1 MRRSRIP
8 QPIIMERS
16 YRFAHRIVPEECMF
30 TRIIVPLD
38 GSVAAER
45 AILTAAVLTRRSR
58 ACIDLV
64 HVRRPP
70 LWAAGAPMYDTRLDD
85 EEARKESTIAARAA
99 VLVASGLNV
108 HCTNLEGEVND
119 ALELYA
125 AESDA
130 DLIVMSSGGAH
141 TSRGA
146 MGKVARHLVR
156 SAGVPVLLVRGS
168 GAEAR
173 TPAEPLFARVLVPLD
188 GSPIS
193 ERVLDLAASLA
204 IPGESEILLARVVAQ
219 FVVMSEPG
227 AGGGVYPNE
236 DDLRRLRAT
245 ALSYLEDLGSQLS
258 VHGFSVR
265 TLVLS
270 GQSVERELLSLAEAQ
285 CVDLLVMSTHA
296 RQSVARFFMGSV
308 ASVLARDAASSVLL
322 YHPSEQV
329 YDVVHARDDRGNVD
343 INSHS

>member
-1 MRRSRIP
+1 
-8 QPIIMERS
+8 MERY
-16 YRFAHRIVPEECMF
+16 YRFAHRIIPEECMF

-45 AILTAAVLTRRSR
+45 AVSTAAVLARRSR

-70 LWAAGAPMYDTRLDD
+70 LLAGGAPMYDTRLGND
-85 EEARKESTIAARAA
+85 EDARRESTIAARAA

-108 HCTNLEGEVND
+108 HCTNLEGEVKD

-125 AESDA
+125 VESDA
-130 DLIVMSSGGAH
+130 DLIAMSAGASH

-146 MGKVARHLVR
+146 MGTVARHLVR

-168 GAEAR
+168 GAETR
-173 TPAEPLFARVLVPLD
+173 TLAEPLFARVLVPLD

-227 AGGGVYPNE
+227 SGGGVYPNE

-245 ALSYLEDLGSQLS
+245 ALSYLEDLGSQLR

-265 TLVLS
+265 TLILS

-285 CVDLLVMSTHA
+285 CVDLVVMSTHA
-296 RQSVARFFMGSV
+296 RRSMARFFMGSV
-308 ASVLARDAASSVLL
+308 ASVLASDAPSSVLL
-322 YHPSEQV
+322 YHPSEQE
-329 YDVVHARDDRGNVD
+329 YDGVHARDDRRDVD
-343 INSHS
+343 NKSRA

>member
-1 MRRSRIP
+1 MK
-8 QPIIMERS
+8 RS
-16 YRFAHRIVPEECMF
+16 YRFAHRIIPEECMF

-45 AILTAAVLTRRSR
+45 AVSTAAVLARRSR

-64 HVRRPP
+64 HVRPPP
-70 LWAAGAPMYDTRLDD
+70 LLAGGAPMYDTRLDND
-85 EEARKESTIAARAA
+85 EDARTERTIAARAT
-99 VLVASGLNV
+99 VLVASGLNA
-108 HCTNLEGEVND
+108 HCTNLEGEVDD
-119 ALELYA
+119 ALVLYA

-130 DLIVMSSGGAH
+130 DLIVMSAGGSH

-146 MGKVARHLVR
+146 MGNVASHLVR
-156 SAGVPVLLVRGS
+156 SAGVPVLLVRGT
-168 GAEAR
+168 GAETR
-173 TPAEPLFARVLVPLD
+173 KPAEPLFARVLVPLD

-204 IPGESEILLARVVAQ
+204 IPGEGEILLARVVAQ

-236 DDLRRLRAT
+236 DDLRRHRAT
-245 ALSYLEDLGSQLS
+245 ALSYLEDLGSQLR

>member
-1 MRRSRIP
+1 
-8 QPIIMERS
+8 
-16 YRFAHRIVPEECMF
+16 MF

-168 GAEAR
+168 GAEAAVRPRSR
-173 TPAEPLFARVLVPLD
+173 TVGWVTDIRTRTRLGCVARD
-188 GSPIS
+188 SRR
-193 ERVLDLAASLA
+193 ERDIAGPRRRTVRCDV
-204 IPGESEILLARVVAQ
+204 R
-219 FVVMSEPG
+219 
-227 AGGGVYPNE
+227 AGGW
-236 DDLRRLRAT
+236 RRCLSQRGRSKT
-245 ALSYLEDLGSQLS
+245 AARD
-258 VHGFSVR
+258 R
-265 TLVLS
+265 TLVS
-270 GQSVERELLSLAEAQ
+270 
-285 CVDLLVMSTHA
+285 
-296 RQSVARFFMGSV
+296 
-308 ASVLARDAASSVLL
+308 
-322 YHPSEQV
+322 
-329 YDVVHARDDRGNVD
+329 
-343 INSHS
+343 